1 MPLNIALV
9 GAGHMGRI
17 HLQKLAAMED
27 VRVCGVVDVDREQ
40 ANVLSE
46 QYGIP
51 CFNDYRDVLDLLDGV
66 VIATPTEAHFEIG
79 KAFLEK
85 GVHVFMEKPVASNAR
100 EARDLVGLAARGN
113 LIFQVGHLE
122 RLNPAFSKAA
132 ALIRE
137 PLYIETRRVSPFT
150 GRSTDVTVTFD
161 VMIHDIDLVLSLVRD
176 RVKEVSAQGIAFVSD
191 KLDMVNARVEFDHGC
206 VASFTAS
213 RVATGRERSIVVF
226 EKERYFSAD
235 LMEGRLTVVSTDKKG
250 GMETV
255 DHEALKG
262 DSVNLELLQFVAAIK
277 GETKPSVTGEDGLN
291 ALLLADLI
299 DQHIAA
305 RSSL

>member
-1 MPLNIALV
+1 MSLSIAVV

-17 HLQKLAAMED
+17 HLEKLAAMED
-27 VRVCGVVDVDREQ
+27 VKVSGVVDIDREQ
-40 ANVLSE
+40 ASALSAK
-46 QYGIP
+46 YGVP
-51 CFNDYRDVLDLLDGV
+51 CFNDYRGVIESSDGV

-79 KAFLEK
+79 KAFLER
-85 GVHVFMEKPVASNAR
+85 GVHIFMEKPVASDAK
-100 EARDLVGLAARGN
+100 EARDLIGLAAGRN

-122 RLNPAFSKAA
+122 RFNPAFAKAA
-132 ALIRE
+132 ALIRK

-161 VMIHDIDLVLSLVRD
+161 VMIHDIDLVLSLAGGQVRE
-176 RVKEVSAQGIAFVSD
+176 VKAQGVPFVSD
-191 KLDMVNARVEFDHGC
+191 KLDMVSARIEFDNGC
-206 VASFTAS
+206 VANLMAS

-235 LMEGRLTVVSTDKKG
+235 LMEGRLTIVSTDGKG

-262 DSVNLELLQFVAAIK
+262 DSVRLELVQFVAAIK

-305 RSSL
+305 RSSY